1 MGKGNP
7 EIRVRAAPRLSKR
20 WREAATARGETLS
33 AFVRAACEERASR
46 QPEGG
51 VVESCPEQHAS
62 PARALAR
69 AKAPTSLEER
79 LSALAELAEGLGRS
93 SG

>member
-1 MGKGNP
+1 
-7 EIRVRAAPRLSKR
+7 VFLA
-20 WREAATARGETLS
+20 
-33 AFVRAACEERASR
+33 
-46 QPEGG
+46 EGG
-51 VVESCPEQHAS
+51 GCTPVSEPM
-62 PARALAR
+62 PLRAHPHPLELTRADFTGMPRATRRPSRAPAR

>member
-62 PARALAR
+62 RAR